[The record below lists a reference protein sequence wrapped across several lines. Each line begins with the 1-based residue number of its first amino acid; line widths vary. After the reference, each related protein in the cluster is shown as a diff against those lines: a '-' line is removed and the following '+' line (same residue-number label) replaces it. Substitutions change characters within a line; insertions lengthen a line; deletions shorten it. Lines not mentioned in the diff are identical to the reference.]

1 MELTEVIRR
10 PLVTEKSTAARDEL
24 NQYIFEVDRKATKV
38 EIQKAVESL
47 FKVKVADVRTA
58 HVRGKKRRLGKH
70 AGKRRD
76 WKKAFVTIAPGSSI
90 EIYEGV

>member
-47 FKVKVADVRTA
+47 FKVKVMDVRTA
-58 HVRGKKRRLGKH
+58 NVQGKKRRLGKH

-76 WKKAFVTIAPGSSI
+76 WKKAFVTVAPGSSI